1 MQIDLLQE
9 AETRETFCILPFN
22 AVQINQYQVL
32 PCCKM
37 GALQPVQISWKET
50 FDRYFA
56 NEQLRAMQESFLRSE
71 SPAACKKCFLGP
83 KQSLYP
89 DQKLSDFRHSVQQGL
104 INPVITVAPTVQFL
118 NILLTNA
125 CNLRC
130 RHCSPGCSSSLDKIW
145 DDELARMTGV
155 SKTPLMKSDELID
168 ELINN
173 PKFNDVK
180 NVLLSGGEPLMLKRL
195 AEVAGKFAERG
206 AEKIGIVT
214 NLSDDPFN
222 FLEYFNEL
230 GKEVYATVTVSVDG
244 DRIIHPYHRN
254 QLDIDAFIANAKKL
268 NSMENVHVCVMIAV
282 DAINILTFTNLIDFV
297 FELFDGSIFFQLSI
311 VENGFLHVRVLPQ
324 ELKQLALDRLN
335 YYIDN
340 FPHKDKYAADSAM
353 SRLLQVRQVLESAI
367 KFGYNRIL
375 FDRFIEYLTAL
386 DKKYGTSFEAVIP
399 EFSPFLQQTAS

>member
-22 AVQINQYQVL
+22 SVQINQYQVL

-37 GALQPVQISWKET
+37 GALEPVQNSWKET

-56 NEQLRAMQESFLRSE
+56 NKQLRAMQESFLRSE
-71 SPAACKKCFLGP
+71 SPHVCKKCFLGP

-89 DQKLSDFRHSVQQGL
+89 DQKLSDFRHSVHQGL
-104 INPVITVAPTVQFL
+104 INPVITTAPTVQFL

-130 RHCSPGCSSSLDKIW
+130 RHCAPGCSSSLDKIW
-145 DDELARMTGV
+145 DAELVRLTGAQ
-155 SKTPLMKSDELID
+155 KTPLVKSDELID
-168 ELINN
+168 ELISN
-173 PKFNDVK
+173 PKFDDVK
-180 NVLLSGGEPLMLKRL
+180 SVLLSGGEPLMLKRL

-222 FLEYFNEL
+222 FLDYFNEL
-230 GKEVYATVTVSVDG
+230 GKDVYATVTVSIDG

-254 QLDIDAFIANAKKL
+254 LLDIDAFVANAKKL
-268 NSMENVHVCVMIAV
+268 NSLENVHVCVMIAV

-311 VENGFLHVRVLPQ
+311 VENAFLHVRVLPQ

-340 FPHKDKYAADSAM
+340 FPHKDEYAANSAM

-386 DKKYGTSFEAVIP
+386 DKKYGTSFEEVIP
-399 EFSPFLQQTAS
+399 EFSPFLQQPAS